1 MRIGKTFTFDAA
13 HRLQS
18 HDGKCKNLHGHT
30 YQVEVIVG
38 TRPEDGLFKEGP
50 QEGMVLDFG
59 ELSRWW
65 KPLEIT
71 LDHRVILEADDPLN
85 EALAGLTPI
94 TNFNWPPTAE
104 NLALWIQDDLVS
116 WLNKDAVN
124 SHDRQYY
131 AEVRVYE
138 TTKSWAEAS

>member
-13 HRLQS
+13 HRLQN
-18 HDGKCKNLHGHT
+18 HNGKCKNLHGHT
-30 YQVEVIVG
+30 YQVEVIVLP
-38 TRPEDGLFKEGP
+38 RVEDGLFKSGP
-50 QEGMVLDFG
+50 QEGMVLDFSV
-59 ELSRWW
+59 LSTWW
-65 KPLEIT
+65 KALEVT
-71 LDHRVILEADDPLN
+71 LDHRVILEANDPLN
-85 EALAGLTPI
+85 EALDGLTPV

-104 NLALWIQDDLVS
+104 NLALWIQDDLTS
-116 WLNKDAVN
+116 WLNKDAAT